1 VKIGDL
7 VRYRGW
13 FRNSDIGKHFSGPDP
28 IGIIVEQNSEDDDF
42 HHRVRVMWVGEE
54 LPVQARVLSTSGNRI
69 TTWVHPKHF
78 EVINESR

>member
-1 VKIGDL
+1 MKIGDL

-13 FRNSDIGKHFSGPDP
+13 FRNSNIAKHISGPDP
-28 IGIIVEQNSEDDDF
+28 IGIVVEQTSADDEF
-42 HHRVRVMWVGEE
+42 HHRVRVMWVGEA
-54 LPVQARVLSTSGNRI
+54 LPLQAKALSTGEKRI